1 MLGNY
6 LNILEESLKK
16 KMDVLNKIIE
26 VNQVQAEL
34 LKRETFD
41 TENFDSCVDEKD
53 IYIEELDKL
62 DEGFDSLYEK
72 IKQELLLNKDKHAE
86 QIKRLQKLIT
96 EITDKSVAIQAQE
109 SRNKAQVEQYFAA
122 QRKDLGKVR
131 KSSKAAYGYYKS
143 MSGPAAADSRFMDT
157 KK

>member
-16 KMDVLNKIIE
+16 KVDVLDKIKE

-34 LKRETFD
+34 LKREELD
-41 TENFDSCVDEKD
+41 TESFDRCVDEKD
-53 IYIEELDKL
+53 LYIEELSKL

-72 IKQELLLNKDKHAE
+72 IRQELLQDKDKYAE
-86 QIKRLQKLIT
+86 KIRHLQQLIG
-96 EITDKSVAIQAQE
+96 EITDRSVSIQAQE
-109 SRNKAQVEQYFAA
+109 SRNKSQVEKYFAD

-143 MSGPAAADSRFMDT
+143 MSGSVAPDARYMDT

>member
-16 KMDVLNKIIE
+16 KIDVLDKIKE
-26 VNQVQAEL
+26 VNQVQEEL
-34 LKRETFD
+34 LKRETLDAERFD
-41 TENFDSCVDEKD
+41 QCVDEKD
-53 IYIEELDKL
+53 IYIEELNKL

-72 IKQELLLNKDKHAE
+72 IKQELLQNKDKYAE
-86 QIKRLQKLIT
+86 QIKRLQNLIT
-96 EITDKSVAIQAQE
+96 EITDRSVSIQAKE

-131 KSSKAAYGYYKS
+131 KSSKAAYGYYKN
-143 MSGPAAADSRFMDT
+143 MSGPAADPRYMDT

>member
-16 KMDVLNKIIE
+16 KIDVLDKIKE
-26 VNQVQAEL
+26 VNQVQAQL
-34 LKRETFD
+34 LKREALD
-41 TENFDSCVDEKD
+41 TERFDQCVDEKD
-53 IYIEELDKL
+53 LYIEELNKL

-72 IKQELLLNKDKHAE
+72 IKQELLKNKDKYAD
-86 QIKRLQKLIT
+86 QIKRLQHLIT
-96 EITDKSVAIQAQE
+96 EITDRSVSIQAEE

-131 KSSKAAYGYYKS
+131 KSSQAAYGYYKN
-143 MSGPAAADSRFMDT
+143 MSGPAAADARFMDT